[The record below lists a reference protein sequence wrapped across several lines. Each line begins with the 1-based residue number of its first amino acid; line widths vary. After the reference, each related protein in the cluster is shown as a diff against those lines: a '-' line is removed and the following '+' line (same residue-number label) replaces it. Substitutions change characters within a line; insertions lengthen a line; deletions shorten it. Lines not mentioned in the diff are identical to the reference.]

1 MTTLNH
7 QANVLEVVGL
17 SAGYNGRAI
26 LQGVSLTVEQR
37 QSVVLIGPNG
47 CGKSTL
53 FRVIAGMLQAS
64 AGEVRILGKCMLAES
79 PDVRIRTGLGY
90 FTQTRNVFAGLT
102 VEENLLLAS
111 ESMGLHASIST
122 RMEKVLCAFS
132 TLREEMT
139 KRAGLLSGGQRQSLA
154 AAMVL
159 MRPAKLLLLD
169 EPVAGLAPT
178 TGDTLLRALKTTQ
191 SEAGFAT
198 IIVEHRL
205 RQVQPYVDRVLVMRD
220 GQIVDDTTDTERMLD
235 AQWVA
240 GHYTKRFYRE

>member
-1 MTTLNH
+1 MTMLNR
-7 QANVLEVVGL
+7 QANVLELVDL

-26 LQGVSLTVEQR
+26 LQSVSLAVEQR
-37 QSVVLIGPNG
+37 QRVALIGPNG

-53 FRVIAGMLQAS
+53 FRVIAGMVNAT
-64 AGEVRILGKCMLAES
+64 AGEVRFLGRCMQRES
-79 PDVRIRTGLGY
+79 PDARIRTGLGY
-90 FTQTRNVFAGLT
+90 FTQTRNVFSGLT

-111 ESMGLHASIST
+111 ESVGLHATAST
-122 RMEKVLCAFS
+122 RMKRVLSDFP
-132 TLREEMT
+132 TLREEIR

-154 AAMVL
+154 IAMVL

-178 TGDTLLRALKTTQ
+178 AGNALLSALRAIQ
-191 SEAGFAT
+191 SDEGFAT

-205 RQVQPYVDRVLVMRD
+205 RQVQPHVDRVLVMRD

-235 AQWVA
+235 SDWVA
-240 GHYTKRFYRE
+240 GHYTQAERPK